1 MICLVLLSLVLLV
14 CLLPDNTED
23 SNNNPD
29 GGQLDGQEDIPR
41 NIPKDLQ
48 DISEK
53 VPQHVLDHPECLLE
67 LLTSAEVENIDSA
80 SILKLMNYYD
90 KSVGSE
96 AYRVR
101 HGKHYLRNRI

>member
-1 MICLVLLSLVLLV
+1 MLSLVLLV

-29 GGQLDGQEDIPR
+29 GGQLDGQDIPR